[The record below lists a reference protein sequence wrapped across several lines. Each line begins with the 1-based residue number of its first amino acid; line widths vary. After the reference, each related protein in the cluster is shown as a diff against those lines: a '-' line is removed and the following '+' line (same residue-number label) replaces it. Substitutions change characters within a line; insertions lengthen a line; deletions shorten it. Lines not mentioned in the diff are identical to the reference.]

1 MNIPEPSMPIHSF
14 NSAPSRTLNSLRS
27 RGLKSTLRIIRAFV
41 GSSVFD
47 LRYGVRTD
55 QWVELSD
62 LEVVGDNRDQG
73 CIYQPIRPLTFR
85 SAFDSFQIPRDGV
98 FVDYGSGKGRVL
110 MLSVLLGFHRTIGI
124 EFAPEL
130 CRVAEHNL
138 DKFRARTGRQFDAL
152 VLNVDAA
159 CYRVNDDEC
168 VFFLFNPFDRKV
180 LEQVLRN
187 IRHSLQSKSRSIH
200 VIYANPVHRQVL
212 DNDPFW
218 LNVGET
224 DCGGFETFVHYQVR

>member
-1 MNIPEPSMPIHSF
+1 M
-14 NSAPSRTLNSLRS
+14 
-27 RGLKSTLRIIRAFV
+27 

-47 LRYGVRTD
+47 FRYGVRTD

-73 CIYQPIRPLTFR
+73 RSYQPIRPLIFR
-85 SAFDSFQIPRDGV
+85 SALDSFKIPREGV

-110 MLSVLLGFHRTIGI
+110 MLSVLSGFHRTVGI
-124 EFAPEL
+124 EFAPDL

-138 DKFRARTGRQFDAL
+138 DKFRARTGMQFEAL

-159 CYRVNDDEC
+159 CYKVNDDEC
-168 VFFLFNPFDRKV
+168 VFFLFNPFDGEV

-187 IRHSLQSKSRSIH
+187 IRYSLQHKPRSIH
-200 VIYANPVHRQVL
+200 IIYANPVHRQVL

-224 DCGGFETFVHYQVR
+224 DCGGFETFVYYQAR